1 MENVV
6 AVIGFAGAL
15 LAAIATG
22 ALIRRLRDEPVGWL
36 GAWTASTA
44 ALCLALGVVA
54 AGHLLGFGATTFRLY
69 QITGSLVAPL
79 WLAIG
84 AVQLLARKTPP
95 KFAAWLLGGA
105 LTFVSIVIMVVDPVN
120 NGGSFSESL
129 PVGSAHWSLFP
140 ASLLAAAHAAT
151 VAIMVG
157 AVIVA
162 GLRWRDGDEY
172 DLDNMHAVLVIGPV
186 GIALVG
192 VLRFS
197 SLGLFT
203 TVILTVGAAATW
215 YALIRPLAPYDD
227 EEDEEEDG
235 YEEDT
240 AAVKRP
246 EQGRRRA
253 VAEQGVQAR
262 DQVRETIREPTR
274 EPIHEP
280 ARSRTDQAFAEQGRM
295 EERGRREGHGFAAEG
310 GVPESGQ
317 PQPQQGRRRSGLG
330 DLVAEYRAG
339 EQDVDYA
346 ARMRADEGGSP
357 FAEPSYGDASSYGE
371 APPFEEPSANGFFG
385 GPAGGATGDFESPRA
400 GRGRRGTE
408 TGAHAR
414 MEGGG
419 GGRRARRAEQQ
430 DYSMPGT
437 GVVYPE
443 TSGHGPNTGGGGGG
457 RPSPSIYGLLTVFTL
472 IDGSGD
478 AFDHLAEAT
487 VDGVRQNEPDTLVYS
502 CHAVKS
508 APLQRIVYE
517 LYRDEVAFAEHQ
529 RQPHVQRFVTE
540 RQSLVLATNV
550 IELTVNAAKV
560 VPLPTAFI

>member
-22 ALIRRLRDEPVGWL
+22 ALIRRLRDEPAGWL

-69 QITGSLVAPL
+69 QITGSLIAPL

-84 AVQLLARKTPP
+84 AVQLLARRTPP

-105 LTFVSIVIMVVDPVN
+105 LTFVSAVIMFVDPVN
-120 NGGSFSESL
+120 NGGAFSESL
-129 PVGSAHWSLFP
+129 PVGSTHWSLFP

-151 VAIMVG
+151 AAIMVG
-157 AVIVA
+157 AMIVA

-172 DLDNMHAVLVIGPV
+172 DTDNMHAVLVIAPV
-186 GIALVG
+186 GIALVV

-203 TVILTVGAAATW
+203 TAILTVGAAATW
-215 YALIRPLAPYDD
+215 YVLIRPLAPYDD
-227 EEDEEEDG
+227 EEEDEEEDG
-235 YEEDT
+235 YEEET

-253 VAEQGVQAR
+253 VAEHGAQAR
-262 DQVRETIREPTR
+262 DQVRETIREPA
-274 EPIHEP
+274 HEP

-295 EERGRREGHGFAAEG
+295 EERGRRDGRGFAAEG
-310 GVPESGQ
+310 GMPEGGPPQ
-317 PQPQQGRRRSGLG
+317 PQPQPQPPPQQGRRRSGLG

-346 ARMRADEGGSP
+346 ARMRAEEGGSP
-357 FAEPSYGDASSYGE
+357 FGDPSYDEPAGE
-371 APPFEEPSANGFFG
+371 GFFG
-385 GPAGGATGDFESPRA
+385 GPGGGVTGDFESPPRG
-400 GRGRRGTE
+400 GRGRRGTD
-408 TGAHAR
+408 TGTHAR
-414 MEGGG
+414 MEGG

-437 GVVYPE
+437 GVVYPD
-443 TSGHGPNTGGGGGG
+443 TPGNGPNTGGGGGG

-560 VPLPTAFI
+560 VPLPTAYI